1 MRRCAVWM
9 VLVVLCLT
17 AGCRGSAPAAEPV
30 GEQFTCT
37 IQALYRDLAVEGT
50 LTRATAGTLTLE
62 FDKPDTLKGLTVR
75 WDGDTVKLSMLG
87 LDFSID
93 PNTVP
98 ESALGKE
105 IIAALDTALR
115 GEGERK
121 LTDGK
126 LVVAG
131 NGANGAYE
139 LVCDGNS
146 GVPLSLSVP
155 SLPLT
160 VTFSNF
166 QSKS

>member
-17 AGCRGSAPAAEPV
+17 TGCRGSAPAAEPV

-62 FDKPDTLKGLTVR
+62 FDKPDTL
-75 WDGDTVKLSMLG
+75 
-87 LDFSID
+87 
-93 PNTVP
+93 
-98 ESALGKE
+98 
-105 IIAALDTALR
+105 
-115 GEGERK
+115 
-121 LTDGK
+121 
-126 LVVAG
+126 
-131 NGANGAYE
+131 NGAYE